1 MRFQLF
7 ILAIVLVC
15 AACQQKPERAS
26 LTVYCTSD
34 VHGMIYGYDLKR
46 DCPVQSSLANVSS
59 CLNGAREQ
67 DADGVILLDNGDF
80 LQGQPVDYY
89 YNFID
94 TVSANLTARAMN
106 ALGYD
111 AASVGNHDI
120 EAGHP
125 VFDRVRGGLH
135 FPWLSANIVDSMG
148 QPYFRPYVVLKR
160 KGVKIAVLGMT
171 TPGVPKWLP
180 KHLWSGMTFEDMV
193 VAARKWVGV
202 IQKKENP
209 DLLIGL
215 FHSGFDY
222 CYDGEDAS
230 TPCNE
235 NAGLLVAQQVD
246 GFDAVI
252 LGHDHRAKQMEVTN
266 DAGHRVVVLDPASH
280 ARVLGKLNIEMV
292 LRGDRYEKNITSELV
307 DLRQVAVD
315 TDYMDRFAP
324 AIDTVKRFIGAGIGQ
339 LDAPLYGRDGLFGP
353 SAFTDLIHNAQL
365 AVTGADVSLATVL
378 QMDAKIEKGTVTVR
392 DMFNLYSYENGLYV
406 MRFTGSE
413 IDRYLEYAF
422 GLQYNT
428 MRSPSDHLLRFRCDS
443 TGQPART
450 RGGYALEAAF
460 FNFSCAAGINYTVNV
475 SRPAGD
481 RVEIHSM
488 SGGVPFSA
496 DSTYTVAINS
506 YRANGGGGH
515 LTQGVGWNKAEME
528 SRVVKVM
535 PMDVRYY
542 LTEYIREA
550 KTLAPRCRGDWQVV
564 PEAWF
569 KAGKERDM
577 RLVYEGH

>member
-1 MRFQLF
+1 M
-7 ILAIVLVC
+7 
-15 AACQQKPERAS
+15 
-26 LTVYCTSD
+26 
-34 VHGMIYGYDLKR
+34 
-46 DCPVQSSLANVSS
+46 
-59 CLNGAREQ
+59 
-67 DADGVILLDNGDF
+67 
-80 LQGQPVDYY
+80 
-89 YNFID
+89 
-94 TVSANLTARAMN
+94 
-106 ALGYD
+106 
-111 AASVGNHDI
+111 
-120 EAGHP
+120 
-125 VFDRVRGGLH
+125 
-135 FPWLSANIVDSMG
+135 
-148 QPYFRPYVVLKR
+148 
-160 KGVKIAVLGMT
+160 
-171 TPGVPKWLP
+171 
-180 KHLWSGMTFEDMV
+180 
-193 VAARKWVGV
+193 
-202 IQKKENP
+202 
-209 DLLIGL
+209 
-215 FHSGFDY
+215 
-222 CYDGEDAS
+222 
-230 TPCNE
+230 
-235 NAGLLVAQQVD
+235 
-246 GFDAVI
+246 
-252 LGHDHRAKQMEVTN
+252 
-266 DAGHRVVVLDPASH
+266 
-280 ARVLGKLNIEMV
+280 
-292 LRGDRYEKNITSELV
+292 
-307 DLRQVAVD
+307 
-315 TDYMDRFAP
+315 
-324 AIDTVKRFIGAGIGQ
+324 
-339 LDAPLYGRDGLFGP
+339 
-353 SAFTDLIHNAQL
+353 
-365 AVTGADVSLATVL
+365 SLATVL

-481 RVEIHSM
+481 RVEIQSM

-569 KAGKERDM
+569 KTGKERDM